1 MQNLPRAPPRGGGNF
16 LKNSKNREI
25 LEKPADEKRI
35 QWGNFSKN
43 IFARGEIFG
52 FLEDSA
58 PLLYTN
64 GSNWQGISKSVG
76 AAVSLICTSTQ
87 YFSKSDIY
95 LIS

>member
-1 MQNLPRAPPRGGGNF
+1 MTFLVLSIDTPSTEVQNLPRAPPRGGGNF

-58 PLLYTN
+58 PLN
-64 GSNWQGISKSVG
+64 
-76 AAVSLICTSTQ
+76 
-87 YFSKSDIY
+87 
-95 LIS
+95 